1 TVTARQKKPHPPHP
15 LARKIERAPGGIRVA
30 GISTTNMDEANPRY
44 STSDALLEVALDH
57 AKDALKCETRL
68 IRLSALKFRNCE
80 GYYSKSASAC
90 TWPCSIT
97 QMDDKDELTAVYEAL
112 VHWADVVLV
121 STPIRWGVASALYF
135 KMAERLNC
143 IQNQIT
149 IRDSV
154 LIRRK
159 VAAFVITGGQDNVQ
173 GVAGEML
180 CFFSELGFHFPQF
193 PYIAHSR
200 GWSAEDMERN
210 VEHVMK
216 SAELRTGA
224 MELAGRAVELAKTL
238 LATAPME
245 DRTPR
250 GGRNAYR
257 LEIERAYPPARK
269 LASPLNRGGGKANM
283 KLKAA
288 SLQTNLRAAPQAAQQ
303 RAYRSVRAVSEALVA
318 PLTAEDAAAQSM
330 PDASPAKW
338 HLAHT
343 TWFFETFVLEAHAPR
358 RGMKYAPFDPAF
370 RVLFNSY
377 YNAIGEKHPRPE
389 RGMLTRPSLERVLEY
404 RAHVDEHLLQ
414 FLKGNLSEEASA
426 LVELGLHHEQQHQEL
441 LLTDVKHL
449 LSRNPLLP
457 AYHKQWP
464 RTTIGAR
471 APGWLA
477 FGEGLH
483 EIGHAG
489 DGFAFDNETP

>member
-1 TVTARQKKPHPPHP
+1 MSEKANWQDLGPVADFQKQELTEAALGRQKVAVSFRDGKFGIVAGTCNHAGGPLGKGRLEGDYIVCPWHNWKFHRRDGKGEPGFEADRVPSYELRVVRNRLEVRTDNPTPRSKKPHEPHP

-44 STSDALLEVALDH
+44 STSDALLRVSLDH
-57 AKDALKCETRL
+57 AREALKCETKL

-80 GYYSKSASAC
+80 GYYSKSAHAC

-97 QMDDKDELTAVYEAL
+97 QMDQTDQLDQVYEAL

-143 IQNQIT
+143 VQNQVT

-216 SAELRTGA
+216 SAELREGA
-224 MELAGRAVELAKTL
+224 QQLAVRAVELAKNL
-238 LATAPME
+238 LATAPMVE
-245 DRTPR
+245 HTPR
-250 GGRNAYR
+250 GGRKAYR
-257 LEIERAYPPARK
+257 LEIER
-269 LASPLNRGGGKANM
+269 
-283 KLKAA
+283 
-288 SLQTNLRAAPQAAQQ
+288 T
-303 RAYRSVRAVSEALVA
+303 
-318 PLTAEDAAAQSM
+318 
-330 PDASPAKW
+330 
-338 HLAHT
+338 
-343 TWFFETFVLEAHAPR
+343 
-358 RGMKYAPFDPAF
+358 
-370 RVLFNSY
+370 
-377 YNAIGEKHPRPE
+377 
-389 RGMLTRPSLERVLEY
+389 
-404 RAHVDEHLLQ
+404 
-414 FLKGNLSEEASA
+414 
-426 LVELGLHHEQQHQEL
+426 
-441 LLTDVKHL
+441 
-449 LSRNPLLP
+449 
-457 AYHKQWP
+457 
-464 RTTIGAR
+464 
-471 APGWLA
+471 
-477 FGEGLH
+477 
-483 EIGHAG
+483 
-489 DGFAFDNETP
+489 